1 MSSEST
7 RLIILVS
14 GPSGSGKSTLITR
27 LLAEDPG
34 IGFSVS
40 MTTRA
45 PRRGEVDGR
54 DYRFVDEAAF
64 RRRIDAGDLI
74 EWAEVYGNLY
84 GTPLSEIDR
93 LHQKGQDALFDLDSV
108 GGVNL
113 MARYPETVSIFV
125 LPPRYETLRERLV
138 ARGTDNEAIIEARL
152 RRVHDQGIGYR
163 DGYRFVLINDD
174 LDETF
179 DALRAVIAAARGEAA
194 PAELRGTAAEARVA
208 VMRARAE
215 GILETFTGD
224 ASHE

>member
-7 RLIILVS
+7 RRIVLVS

-34 IGFSVS
+34 LGFSVS

-54 DYRFVDEAAF
+54 DYRFVDEPDF
-64 RRRIDAGDLI
+64 RRQIDAGGLV

-93 LHQKGQDALFDLDSV
+93 LHGQGQDALFDLDRV

-113 MARYPETVSIFV
+113 MARFPETVSIFV
-125 LPPRYETLRERLV
+125 LPPRYDALRQRLV
-138 ARGTDNEAIIEARL
+138 ARGTDSEEIIEARL
-152 RRVHDQGIGYR
+152 RRVHDQGVGYR
-163 DGYRFVLINDD
+163 GGYRFVLINDD

-179 DALRAVIAAARGEAA
+179 DTLQAVIAAARSEATT
-194 PAELRGTAAEARVA
+194 PELRARAAEASVA
-208 VMRARAE
+208 AMGERAE
-215 GILETFTGD
+215 AILQTFTGD